1 MKSPGALKSTNGKA
15 SSRNALP
22 NSSASSLSHRKAP
35 LPRSGQRNCASPD
48 SLNTQVKEALAEA
61 LAHKRHKAATAMQ
74 AAWRGFYARL
84 WGCDPRADEEQVQE
98 ARKYRTFVRGEAR
111 RMEPALKK
119 KRERV
124 AAAKAAAKAAEE
136 YITTAPLR
144 QQQAEAA
151 LQRAVAT
158 VVAMAGSR
166 VVPRLNIS
174 PMRVATNSSAALGS
188 GSRNEGVHV
197 EKKDQVP
204 KFSIGSTTNI
214 RHVYGV
220 KVAPD
225 RIPGRPKAVPAVA
238 WPDPPADGSPVPDS
252 SNLLERERRR
262 WAAHAAQQLAAP
274 EKFLVRERRRVAA
287 AASAPAAPAPTP
299 LVGDHANLLEPERR
313 RWAPAA
319 VPTVLVPAAAAK
331 TTAGADNLLERELR
345 RMAVSVETTLKTA
358 HGSSESIPFPFTVAV
373 HAEEPSSV
381 KVHPEV
387 PVLQLRSKG
396 STPSSRKPRPPPPV
410 RLRPPPNEP
419 ATRLD
424 RLAQPRI
431 AAAHGAVAKAAATV
445 IARATSMAQLQVVPQ
460 PEIDP
465 GVVVNPLP
473 EPLPTWRR
481 AQNLRLSRQN
491 EDWTSAILPIGS
503 MLRDALGIDEKEAH
517 IAQERHER
525 LKNLEL
531 PLFSMLEQLPSCKK
545 HDLAHEL
552 AKAGISSMRA
562 LSRFASHVELAQ
574 AIGVAD
580 LSPQSKRVQGLGDAL
595 HSAILLA
602 RRALARAAIEQL
614 VIAEDDARVSVVQK
628 ASDEARASL
637 VAAMA
642 TQEADD
648 RARTIAHEMR
658 VRRREMLL
666 LTKRNAAAAVELFS
680 RHFRVVIDV
689 VEHQEE
695 DIKSKANEKT
705 LKSLPGMPQQ
715 RTKDGKST
723 GDKSKKVG
731 GEEKAKSKVAI
742 MGTVDSNVFHEL
754 MKPIEAMELVRTQKE
769 LDVKDIDDLEVKIG
783 GALVAL
789 GFSRSNSSKLEARDE
804 AFLAWDASGDGNISK
819 MEFREFVRKLPGC
832 ENHSIHNIDEL
843 FDKVDLDSS
852 GSINAEELQPALA
865 AWRHAWRKHSKENE
879 PKVDERKEVQQKETA
894 AAATANAPA
903 PAPAPAPALAPA
915 PAPAEGGSNMS
926 DLLKKR
932 SGNMNESFKKR
943 KNARN
948 SKPDS
953 SAAESRGPLRGPFS
967 DATLED
973 VEFVFAAFG
982 SDQLQTNVFN
992 DEDEKVR
999 IVFKHFDKDG
1009 SGTLSVKELRNALKF
1024 YGFSATTR
1032 QTEKVLGAYDS
1043 TPDGK
1048 VDQAEFAKL
1057 IKEVSKHNLTF
1068 EASEFIGLLSQLV
1081 DPEAWTAELTE
1092 LVNLQAKKEQHT
1104 EEMQKRKKKL
1114 SLKDAKPSAFLH
1126 FLNTYIV
1133 EADVNLDFAQ
1143 ESRVQ
1148 SAKRSCDFLDAELQ
1162 SIRMQPGPVRRMLFA
1177 LTNRWHDYMAF
1188 QLDLGARLADERG
1201 PYGSSA
1207 PSWQETF
1214 DWGRWMLSTR
1224 FDDAEIT
1231 GDQVKR
1237 YLKLAQAYAWRAIFP
1252 SLKEMPLGE
1261 WRIYW
1266 ARITRTFAHSF
1277 SEQGR
1282 RNLEELA
1289 ATDARTSLIRDG
1301 RKMTSAR
1308 EHAAVAGAVTV
1319 VSSILSDASRRA
1331 RMPTSCRNP
1340 VQGDRSE
1347 LRRLGLVDY
1356 VVPADSL
1363 KSILVEPIASVAFV
1377 PASDPPSP
1385 LAHPPKSTKASG
1397 RWKKAAAHVVAAEA
1411 TLKGLAEEAT
1421 LKAFAALALVKKPSP
1436 SRSPKSSP
1444 TSREDSPPKTGSRQ
1458 SSPGRP
1464 NSRQPSP
1471 DRAASPSQRSERS
1484 VAQSTIVA
1492 KEAFMRPAS
1501 LLKVPSAVVGKHEV
1515 PSGGIAGGI
1524 ATAPP
1529 PSPSAEG
1536 PPVPSCINA
1545 AASPNGPPNSLG
1557 TAGGGMQI
1565 KGGKAL
1571 AEKSRVPAET
1581 PLKYPEESDSD
1592 SERGCTLVISVVT
1605 DPGI

>member
-1 MKSPGALKSTNGKA
+1 M
-15 SSRNALP
+15 
-22 NSSASSLSHRKAP
+22 
-35 LPRSGQRNCASPD
+35 
-48 SLNTQVKEALAEA
+48 
-61 LAHKRHKAATAMQ
+61 
-74 AAWRGFYARL
+74 
-84 WGCDPRADEEQVQE
+84 
-98 ARKYRTFVRGEAR
+98 
-111 RMEPALKK
+111 
-119 KRERV
+119 
-124 AAAKAAAKAAEE
+124 
-136 YITTAPLR
+136 
-144 QQQAEAA
+144 
-151 LQRAVAT
+151 
-158 VVAMAGSR
+158 
-166 VVPRLNIS
+166 
-174 PMRVATNSSAALGS
+174 ATNSSAALGS
-188 GSRNEGVHV
+188 GPRNEGMHGQ
-197 EKKDQVP
+197 KKAQVP

-238 WPDPPADGSPVPDS
+238 WPDPHADGSPVPDS

-274 EKFLVRERRRVAA
+274 ENFLVRERRRVAA
-287 AASAPAAPAPTP
+287 AASAPAEPTP
-299 LVGDHANLLEPERR
+299 TPPVGNHGNLLEPESRR
-313 RWAPAA
+313 MAPAA

-331 TTAGADNLLERELR
+331 TTVCADSLLERELGR
-345 RMAVSVETTLKTA
+345 VAASVETTYKTA
-358 HGSSESIPFPFTVAV
+358 HGSSESMPFPVTVAA
-373 HAEEPSSV
+373 HAEEPSSFC

-387 PVLQLRSKG
+387 PVLQLRSKGSKG

-431 AAAHGAVAKAAATV
+431 AAAHGAVARAAATV
-445 IARATSMAQLQVVPQ
+445 IAASMAQLQVVPQ
-460 PEIDP
+460 PETDP
-465 GVVVNPLP
+465 GVVAKPLP

-481 AQNLRLSRQN
+481 AQTLWLSRQN
-491 EDWTSAILPIGS
+491 EDWASAILPVSS
-503 MLRDALGIDEKEAH
+503 MLRDALGIEEKEAR

-525 LKNLEL
+525 LKSLEL

-552 AKAGISSMRA
+552 AKAGIGSMQA

-574 AIGVAD
+574 AIGLAD
-580 LSPQSKRVQGLGDAL
+580 LSPQSKRAQGLGDAL
-595 HSAILLA
+595 QSAILLA

-637 VAAMA
+637 IAAMV

-648 RARTIAHEMR
+648 RARTMEHEMR
-658 VRRREMLL
+658 VRRKEMLL
-666 LTKRNAAAAVELFS
+666 LTKRNAAAAVELFA
-680 RHFRVVIDV
+680 RHFRVVVDV
-689 VEHQEE
+689 VENQEE
-695 DIKSKANEKT
+695 DSKSKANEKT
-705 LKSLPGMPQQ
+705 LKPLPGMPQQ
-715 RTKDGKST
+715 RTKGGKSM
-723 GDKSKKVG
+723 GDKIKKDG
-731 GEEKAKSKVAI
+731 GEEQAKSKVVLK
-742 MGTVDSNVFHEL
+742 GTVDSKLFHEL
-754 MKPIEAMELVRTQKE
+754 MKPIEAMELVRMQKE
-769 LDVKDIDDLEVKIG
+769 LDVKEIDDLEAKIG

-789 GFSRSNSSKLEARDE
+789 GFSRTSSSKLESRDE
-804 AFLAWDASGDGNISK
+804 AFLAWDASGDGKISK
-819 MEFREFVRKLPGC
+819 IEFREFVRKLPGC
-832 ENHSIHNIDEL
+832 DNHSTHKIDEL

-865 AWRHAWRKHSKENE
+865 AWRHAWRKHTKENE
-879 PKVDERKEVQQKETA
+879 TKVDEKKDAEQKETTA
-894 AAATANAPA
+894 AAATANAPSPASA

-915 PAPAEGGSNMS
+915 EGGSNMNDS
-926 DLLKKR
+926 LKKR
-932 SGNMNESFKKR
+932 SGNTNESFMKR
-943 KNARN
+943 KNACN
-948 SKPDS
+948 SKLES
-953 SAAESRGPLRGPFS
+953 SAAESRGPLRGPLRGLFS
-967 DATLED
+967 EASLED
-973 VEFVFAAFG
+973 VEFVFAAFS
-982 SDQLQTNVFN
+982 SDQLQANFVFN
-992 DEDEKVR
+992 DEDEKTR

-1009 SGTLSVKELRNALKF
+1009 SGTLSVKELRNALNF

-1032 QTEKVLGAYDS
+1032 QTEKVLNAYDS
-1043 TPDGK
+1043 NPDGK

-1057 IKEVSKHNLTF
+1057 IKEVSKHTLTY
-1068 EASEFIGLLSQLV
+1068 EASEFIGLLAQLV
-1081 DPEAWTAELTE
+1081 DPAAWTAELTE
-1092 LVNLQAKKEQHT
+1092 LVNLQAKKGQHT
-1104 EEMQKRKKKL
+1104 EEMQKRKKNL
-1114 SLKDAKPSAFLH
+1114 SLKDTKPSAFLH
-1126 FLNTYIV
+1126 FLETYIV

-1143 ESRVQ
+1143 DSRVQ
-1148 SAKRSCDFLDAELQ
+1148 SAKRSSDFLDAELQ
-1162 SIRMQPGPVRRMLFA
+1162 SIRMQPGPVRKMLFA

-1214 DWGRWMLSTR
+1214 DWARWMLSTR

-1237 YLKLAQAYAWRAIFP
+1237 LLKLAQAYAWRAIFP

-1331 RMPTSCRNP
+1331 RMPTSCKSP

-1356 VVPADSL
+1356 VVPAESL
-1363 KSILVEPIASVAFV
+1363 KSYLGEPIASVSFV

-1397 RWKKAAAHVVAAEA
+1397 RWKKAASHVVAAEA
-1411 TLKGLAEEAT
+1411 TLKGFAEEAT
-1421 LKAFAALALVKKPSP
+1421 LKAFAALTHVTKPSRRE
-1436 SRSPKSSP
+1436 SRSPKSTP
-1444 TSREDSPPKTGSRQ
+1444 TSREGSPPKTGSRQ
-1458 SSPGRP
+1458 LSPGRP
-1464 NSRQPSP
+1464 SSRRSSP

-1484 VAQSTIVA
+1484 MAPSTIVA
-1492 KEAFMRPAS
+1492 KEALMRPAS
-1501 LLKVPSAVVGKHEV
+1501 LSKVSSEVVGKKEV
-1515 PSGGIAGGI
+1515 PSQPDSAAGGT
-1524 ATAPP
+1524 ASAPP
-1529 PSPSAEG
+1529 PSSSAEV
-1536 PPVPSCINA
+1536 PPVPSV
-1545 AASPNGPPNSLG
+1545 ASPNSPPKSMSA
-1557 TAGGGMQI
+1557 AGGDMQI

-1571 AEKSRVPAET
+1571 AERTRAPAEA
-1581 PLKYPEESDSD
+1581 PPPKHPEESDSD
-1592 SERGCTLVISVVT
+1592 SERGCTLVINVET